1 MDNACPDEPAERRSA
16 RSQPT
21 GVPLIAFPP
30 TPRLQSVATAVPPHD
45 LPQDVVAIAARRV
58 LGPRYP
64 AFERLSAT
72 FTTSGVER
80 RQSVVP
86 LEWFERDQD
95 WESRNRAYL
104 DGASLLF
111 EAAAERALDRAKWRA
126 EDVDV
131 VVTVSSTGIA
141 TPTLEARASQALGF
155 RPDVSRVPLFGLGC
169 AGGVT
174 GLSHAASFAR
184 ARPGAR
190 VLLVSVEACT
200 LSFRADR
207 LEKADIIATV
217 LFGDG
222 AGAACISTDADGPAL
237 GTGVEHTWPGTL
249 DIMGW
254 NVDRNALGVVF
265 DRSIPAF
272 VSDHFQVAAADALRA
287 SGIARSDLVR
297 PICHPGGAKVVQ
309 AIEGALGLEAGELDI
324 ERDVL
329 RNHGNMSAPTVLFV
343 LERLL
348 ARETL
353 PDGPH
358 VLAALGPG
366 FTASFLPIAREPAM
380 LRSHHDDVA
389 KEGNPEDRKSSGVRM
404 ADRSHEDA

>member
-1 MDNACPDEPAERRSA
+1 MTEPQSA
-16 RSQPT
+16 RRKALPYPT
-21 GVPLIAFPP
+21 HADAFPAV
-30 TPRLQSVATAVPPHD
+30 RLHSVATAVPPFD

-104 DGASLLF
+104 DGATLLF
-111 EAAAERALDRAKWRA
+111 EAAAERALDRAGWRA

-131 VVTVSSTGIA
+131 VLTVSSTGIA
-141 TPTLEARASQALGF
+141 TPTLEARAAQTLGF
-155 RPDVSRVPLFGLGC
+155 RSDVSRVPLFGLGC

-184 ARPGAR
+184 AKPGAR

-222 AGAACISTDADGPAL
+222 AGAACMSTDGEGPVL
-237 GTGVEHTWPGTL
+237 GTGVERTWPGTL

-272 VSDHFQVAAADALRA
+272 VSEHFRAAATTALHT
-287 SGIARSDLVR
+287 SGIAPCDLAR

-309 AIEGALGLEAGELDI
+309 AIEGALDLPTNTLDV
-324 ERDVL
+324 EREVL
-329 RNHGNMSAPTVLFV
+329 RDHGNMSAPTVLFV

-348 ARETL
+348 ERDRL
-353 PDGPH
+353 IDGPH
-358 VLAALGPG
+358 MLAALGPG
-366 FTASFLPIAREPAM
+366 FTASFLPLAREPLM
-380 LRSHHDDVA
+380 LRSPSGNTTA
-389 KEGNPEDRKSSGVRM
+389 KEKTARTDPPTMQVTDRPREEV
-404 ADRSHEDA
+404 